1 VSSLVTDSLA
11 RSEVPESIALGAPDR
26 ASGNRLSRWLLA
38 NRVAPAGPESL
49 GGKGDTHAWWKV
61 TALTGVDYFSTLS
74 YLPAIAVLAA
84 GALSPIATLL
94 IVILTLGGMLPMYRR
109 VAKESPHGQGSVAML
124 EKLLPFWRGKIF
136 VLVLLGF
143 VATSWIITITL
154 SSADATVHII
164 ENPRAPGFLEGQ
176 AVTVTI
182 VLLLILGGVFLLGF
196 NEAVN
201 VAIPLVVVFLV
212 LNAVVVAV
220 AVSAIIADPGVFADW
235 LGRVAAS
242 GSASDVARTAVL
254 AFPLLVLG
262 LSGFETGVSM
272 MPLVKSEGFTEFQV
286 LASRVRNTRKLL
298 TTAALIMSVYL
309 IATTFVT
316 TVLIPA
322 EEFEEGGEANGR
334 ALAYI
339 AHEYL
344 GETFGTVYDISS
356 VLILWFAGASAMAG
370 LINIVPRYL
379 PSYGMAPE
387 WSRAVRPVVLVYT
400 GLSVIITIAF
410 AADVNAQAGA
420 YATGILAMMV
430 SASVAVTISAIRKR
444 QRVSR
449 IGFGILTLVLLY
461 ALIENIIEKP
471 DGIAIS
477 GLFIGGIVVVSVV
490 SRVYRATELRVDTV
504 TLDAGARRIIA
515 EMLAKDGEL
524 NIIAN
529 RRDKG
534 DQAEYTEKDT
544 TQRAMNPVPVG
555 ATILFLEVDVV
566 DPSSFS
572 QTLNVRGHTN
582 YGYNIL
588 RVQSS
593 AVPNAIAA
601 ILLALRDA
609 TGVRPQCHFEWSEGH
624 PIAYMFRYL
633 LLGRGDTA
641 PLVREILR
649 EAEKNPGRRPG
660 IHVGG

>member
-1 VSSLVTDSLA
+1 M
-11 RSEVPESIALGAPDR
+11 
-26 ASGNRLSRWLLA
+26 LA
-38 NRVAPAGPESL
+38 NRVAPAGRESV
-49 GGKGDTHAWWKV
+49 GGKGESHAWWKV

-143 VATSWIITITL
+143 VVTSWIITITL
-154 SSADATVHII
+154 SSADATVHVI
-164 ENPRAPGFLEGQ
+164 ENPRAPAFLEGQ

-201 VAIPLVVVFLV
+201 VAIPLVIVFLV

-220 AVSAIIADPGVFADW
+220 AVAVIVADPGTFDDW
-235 LGRVAAS
+235 LSRVAAS

-322 EEFEEGGEANGR
+322 AEFEEGGEANGR
-334 ALAYI
+334 ALAYL

-444 QRVSR
+444 QRAAR

-477 GLFIGGIVVVSVV
+477 GLFIGGIVAVSVI

-504 TLDAGARRIIA
+504 TFDAGARRIIA
-515 EMLAKDGEL
+515 EVLAQDGEL

-534 DQAEYTEKDT
+534 DQAEYTEKDA
-544 TQRAMNPVPVG
+544 TQRAMNPVPAS
-555 ATILFLEVDVV
+555 ATILFLEVDIV

-572 QTLNVRGHTN
+572 ETLNVRGHTN

-588 RVQSS
+588 RVQSA
-593 AVPNAIAA
+593 AVPNAIAG
-601 ILLALRDA
+601 ILLAVRDA
-609 TGVRPQCHFEWSEGH
+609 TGVRPQCHFEWAEGH

-649 EAEKNPGRRPG
+649 EAEKDPARRPG